1 LGYPAR
7 SQLNAPLRF
16 NDSEDSPMHGTSGVK
31 PVKISVI
38 LPMLLS
44 LGVCLL
50 LAGPSL
56 AQNPAPSGSKVFV
69 ADVNIEGVR
78 NPALVQRA
86 LTLIHTKKGREY
98 SEKDA
103 RDDIARLAAS
113 NLCRPYNVRTEPT
126 TDGRV
131 NVIFVVREFR
141 SVVRE
146 VVFKHAKHVDQKELE
161 GMTRIRNGMPLDPT
175 LNQLACHEIADH
187 LRKQGYYFANVTL
200 EEGFHESHERVVFN
214 ITEGPKVR
222 VRHVD
227 FTGNE
232 FVGAERLRTQID
244 TSRAFLGNFGGSFNP
259 AMVDN
264 DVFKIE
270 EYYRN
275 NGFHKVHVA
284 RELQFSDDFMFV
296 DVVFHIQEGT
306 RFRVESWDVTGSK
319 HFSKDELK
327 SIETVKTGV
336 FYTESVISADVRNT
350 QDYIGWRGY
359 QAEVKKIITDIPGS
373 PDGVHVSYLVEEK
386 EPAKVGQMII
396 VGNTVTQDRVIRR
409 ILQGIQPGQV
419 LRYPEL
425 RIAERDLARLAIFE
439 TNPELGIRP
448 TVQAL
453 DSPGPFKDILV
464 KVQETRTG
472 SLMLGAGI
480 NSDNGVVGSIVLNE
494 RNFDL
499 FRLPTS
505 WDDFFDGRA
514 FRGAG
519 QELRIEAV
527 PGTEIQRYSISIRE
541 PFLFDQPYSL
551 LTSAY
556 YRDRIFDEYT
566 ENRWG
571 GRINLGHQFTKEW
584 SGSVGVRLENV
595 GVFDIAAGAPV
606 DYTSQ
611 YGTHQIYAPG
621 ITVAWDTRDSF
632 MRPTEGG
639 KLEFSYEQVFGSNTY
654 PILNLEGSRY
664 FTLWQRPDGSGKH
677 VLAFRSQVSWA
688 GDQDP
693 VYERFFGGGYMSI
706 RGFEF
711 RGVGP
716 NVNGFMVGG
725 QFQLMN
731 SMEYQI
737 PIRAN
742 DNLYFVT
749 FLDSGTVESKI
760 GIHDYRVSAGFGL
773 RITVPMLGPV
783 PIALDFGFP
792 IVKAATDRTQ
802 LFSFWIGMYR

>member
-1 LGYPAR
+1 M
-7 SQLNAPLRF
+7 N
-16 NDSEDSPMHGTSGVK
+16 GTSGDY
-31 PVKISVI
+31 PVKVSVI
-38 LPMLLS
+38 RNMSLVLLS
-44 LGVCLL
+44 LAV
-50 LAGPSL
+50 AWATAAPAF
-56 AQNPAPSGSKVFV
+56 AQPTVSRVFV
-69 ADVNIEGVR
+69 ADVSIEGVQ
-78 NPALVQRA
+78 NIPPEKLMHY
-86 LTLIHTKKGREY
+86 LLTKKGREY
-98 SEKDA
+98 SEAVA
-103 RDDIARLAAS
+103 REDIGRLAAS
-113 NLCRPYNVRTEPT
+113 NLCRPLDVRTVPT

-131 NVIFVVREFR
+131 NVIFLAREFR

-146 VVFKHAKHVDQKELE
+146 VVFKHAKHVDVKELE
-161 GMTRIRNGMPLDPT
+161 GMTRIQRGMPLNPT
-175 LNQLACHEIADH
+175 LNHIAQHEIAEH

-222 VRHVD
+222 VRTVS
-227 FTGNE
+227 
-232 FVGAERLRTQID
+232 FVGQKELASEARLRTQID
-244 TSRAFLGNFGGSFNP
+244 TSRAFLKNFGGTFNP
-259 AMVDN
+259 AIVEN

-275 NGFHKVHVA
+275 NGYHKVHVA
-284 RELQFSDDFMFV
+284 RELQFSDDFKFV
-296 DVVFHIQEGT
+296 DIVFHVQEGT
-306 RFRVESWDVTGSK
+306 RYRIHDYTIDGNKV
-319 HFSKDELK
+319 FSPEELK
-327 SIETVKTGV
+327 SIITLKTGEFYNETVVT
-336 FYTESVISADVRNT
+336 ADVNNI
-350 QDYIGWRGY
+350 QNYEGWRGIH
-359 QAEVKKIITDIPGS
+359 ADVKKTVYDIPGVQ
-373 PDGVHVSYLVEEK
+373 DGVRVHYQVDEK
-386 EPAKVGQMII
+386 LPAKVGEVII

-409 ILQGIQPGQV
+409 MMQGIQPGQI

-439 TNPELGIRP
+439 MNPELGVRP
-448 TVQAL
+448 TIQAL

-505 WDDFFDGRA
+505 FADFFDGRA

-527 PGTEIQRYSISIRE
+527 PGTQIQRYSVSVRE

-551 LTSAY
+551 LTSGY

-566 ENRWG
+566 E
-571 GRINLGHQFTKEW
+571 GRFGTRVNLGHQFTKEW
-584 SGSVGVRLENV
+584 GASIGFRAEQITVSN
-595 GVFDIAAGAPV
+595 IAAGAPS
-606 DYTSQ
+606 DYTDV
-611 YGTHQIYAPG
+611 YGHNTLIAPG
-621 ITVAWDTRDSF
+621 LTVGYDTRNSF
-632 MRPTEGG
+632 QRPTEGG
-639 KLEFSYEQVFGSNTY
+639 KLEFSYEQVFGSATY

-664 FTLWQRPDGSGKH
+664 FTTWERPDGSGKH
-677 VLAFRSQVSWA
+677 VLALRSQVSWA
-688 GDQDP
+688 GAQDP
-693 VYERFFGGGYMSI
+693 VYERYFGGGYMSI

-731 SMEYQI
+731 SIEYQI

-742 DNLYFVT
+742 DNLYVVGFV
-749 FLDSGTVESKI
+749 DSGTVESKI